1 MKKVI
6 CFSVLAAVAALAVTK
21 FGPDFRRELK
31 IYSM

>member
-1 MKKVI
+1 MKKVLFI
-6 CFSVLAAVAALAVTK
+6 SGLAALAALAVTK